1 MDVSYGICDDC
12 DKILECNQN
21 IIRLKTDEIG
31 NIFKLTFCN
40 IECCNKTLAKYS
52 FLSKYDYYEC
62 TSEEVKISE
71 TINIISELFNLFPEY
86 LLVNGMIKKAQ
97 EIIQLLS
104 LFHQQ
109 EVYLKGRDKEF
120 FEYCKKNDL
129 YIV

>member
-1 MDVSYGICDDC
+1 MDISYGICDDC
-12 DKILECNQN
+12 NKIFGRNQK
-21 IIRLKTDEIG
+21 IIRLKTNEIG

-40 IECCNKTLAKYS
+40 NECCNKTLAKYS

-62 TSEEVKISE
+62 TSKETKISD
-71 TINIISELFNLFPEY
+71 TVNIITELFNLFPEY
-86 LLVNGMIKKAQ
+86 LLINGMIKKAQ

-109 EVYLKGRDKEF
+109 EVYLKGRDNEF
-120 FEYCKKNDL
+120 FEDCKKNDL